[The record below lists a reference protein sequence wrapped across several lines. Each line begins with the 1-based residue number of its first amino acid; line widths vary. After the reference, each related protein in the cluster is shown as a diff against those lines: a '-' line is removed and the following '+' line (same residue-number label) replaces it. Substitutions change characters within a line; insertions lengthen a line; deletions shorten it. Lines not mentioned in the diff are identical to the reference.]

1 MQTLENF
8 YTLQDAEDY
17 FEFFGVE
24 FDKHIVEVKRFH
36 IMKEYGTLI
45 KKGFANFT
53 NDEKQLMDF
62 LKFALIKVY
71 MDFKN
76 GHAPSAAEVWG
87 MIEDGKAKGCLACA
101 LSEGGNCDC

>member
-1 MQTLENF
+1 MQTLESF
-8 YTLQDAEDY
+8 YTLKDAEDY

-24 FDKHIVEVKRFH
+24 YDKHIVEVKRFH